1 MTMPRRTSFL
11 SALLVLAMA
20 AAALTPW
27 AAAAGPALVTSA
39 QESTSQA
46 VGFTGL
52 PDGCQSLQATFTLS
66 QSGADCAFAP
76 DGALAA
82 LPGVHTACRQEG
94 DRVTVYV
101 TLRTGT
107 LTENGSLTLGTLST
121 ANTPFTV
128 TGYTVD
134 KLLGSDSGELSTGSG
149 GQQGGGSGG
158 SSSSGTEDRWSI
170 RVERPAGGTLT
181 ASPTQAASGRTVTL
195 TAVPDE
201 GYVLQEVT
209 AVTAAGKAL
218 SLTDKKNGTYTF
230 VMPAAHV
237 TVSAVFAAE
246 AAPEGEGEEA
256 LPFTDVASGDW
267 YAQAVAYV
275 YRQGLMSGTAQDRFS
290 PDLTTS
296 RAMIVTILHRLA
308 GSPAVTGG
316 SAFTDVAGSD
326 WYAGGVAWASANGI
340 VTGYGDGRFGPND
353 PITREQL
360 AAILHRYAG
369 FAGQSTAGR
378 ADLSGYTDAGQVSA
392 YAADAM
398 GWAVDRGLITGVSA
412 HTLAPGG
419 SATRAQAAAILMRFC
434 QTARS

>member
-1 MTMPRRTSFL
+1 MTMPRRTFFL
-11 SALLVLAMA
+11 SVLLVLAMA

-66 QSGADCAFAP
+66 QSGPSYDFVL
-76 DGALAA
+76 DGPLAA
-82 LPGVHTACRQEG
+82 LPGVHATHRQEG

-107 LTENGSLTLGTLST
+107 LTDSGSLTLGTLST
-121 ANTPFTV
+121 AGTPFTV
-128 TGYTVD
+128 TGAAVD
-134 KLLGSDSGELSTGSG
+134 KLLGADSGELNTGSG
-149 GQQGGGSGG
+149 GQQSGGSGG
-158 SSSSGTEDRWSI
+158 SSGSSTEDRWSI

-195 TAVPDE
+195 TAVSDQ
-201 GYVLQEVT
+201 GYVLKEVT

-230 VMPAAHV
+230 VMPSAHV
-237 TVSAVFAAE
+237 TVSAVFAPE

-256 LPFTDVASGDW
+256 LPFADVASGDW

-296 RAMIVTILHRLA
+296 RAMIVTILYRLA

-316 SAFTDVAGSD
+316 AAFTDVASGD

-369 FAGQSTAGR
+369 FSGQSTAGR

-412 HTLAPGG
+412 HTLVPGG
-419 SATRAQAAAILMRFC
+419 SATRAQAATILMRFC
-434 QTARS
+434 QMAQS